1 MGFKELSIQNKYDGL
16 LDQYLLNIAINHALQ
31 KELGAVE
38 KYDDLWVDVQ
48 KRMLPSYLGIGIKV
62 LKTFSPSRV
71 FKMIVSQVVEL
82 LQLFMPLTSIEVSF
96 ISDREAEIIVN
107 NCQRRRRIIELVK
120 KAKLDINPMSI
131 CTVDARTLPKVLK
144 EFNLEV
150 GIRHTRNGCIGTYR
164 LK

>member
-1 MGFKELSIQNKYDGL
+1 MELKELSIENRYDGL
-16 LDQYLLNIAINHALQ
+16 LDQYLLNMAINHALQ

-71 FKMIVSQVVEL
+71 FRMIVNQVVEL
-82 LQLFMPLTSIEVSF
+82 LQLFVTLSNIEVNY
-96 ISDREAEIIVN
+96 ISDCEAEIIVN
-107 NCQRRRRIIELVK
+107 NCLRRHRIIELVK

-131 CTVDARTLPKVLK
+131 CAVDARTLPKVLK
-144 EFNLEV
+144 EFDLEV
-150 GIRHTRNGCIGTYR
+150 RIKHTRNGCIGTYK